1 MNKFIRHTATICIII
16 FTISLCP
23 ILISF
28 CDKYNDYIYFVNFI
42 LSLIV
47 VVSTGLKLF
56 SKIDVEKY
64 ITILVCDMTLII
76 VSNKLYSYETITCV
90 KNNFRMNSTYM
101 SMFEIVTLSIAILC
115 IMKLIIWARSKDKS
129 LFDNKS
135 ANNSISFPEHES
147 SSENYSPNTN
157 TTSNATNSFLYI
169 TVISLIIL
177 SGVIGSVVIIYI
189 FRKQIASGSWIDYI
203 PYLLLIIGFAMGIL
217 ILLNIL
223 TIAARSM
230 IDLIRFRDS
239 RQNKF
244 LDIISKYRLSTTI
257 TLILF
262 VAIYLFKG
270 EYTLDALTNLISSD
284 LGDFLSLPLSFCV
297 ILSAFFVIVLLIQ
310 VILKIFS
317 INVDDFPP
325 DIIEDIGK
333 KILHSVYEIAKKLY
347 FIVIK
352 TINSAIDFAEFIPDY
367 FETLRILVMG
377 SDETHQSSV
386 QQQTSSTSTTNENG
400 DGNDG

>member
-1 MNKFIRHTATICIII
+1 
-16 FTISLCP
+16 
-23 ILISF
+23 
-28 CDKYNDYIYFVNFI
+28 
-42 LSLIV
+42 
-47 VVSTGLKLF
+47 
-56 SKIDVEKY
+56 
-64 ITILVCDMTLII
+64 
-76 VSNKLYSYETITCV
+76 
-90 KNNFRMNSTYM
+90 
-101 SMFEIVTLSIAILC
+101 
-115 IMKLIIWARSKDKS
+115 MKLIIWARSKDKS

-317 INVDDFPP
+317 VNVDDFPP